1 MLAALAATAIR
12 LLKSRTTKLSWKR
25 MPAGA
30 GTGVAGVGVDGAFMV
45 VEEVWGD
52 GDGDGDEEGV

>member
-1 MLAALAATAIR
+1 
-12 LLKSRTTKLSWKR
+12 

-30 GTGVAGVGVDGAFMV
+30 GTGVAGVGVDGAFVV